1 MELAIQDLRA
11 IAKACDVHIVTVR
24 RKLRDLS
31 LTSLLVFAD
40 VTDSDG
46 PIIKEPPRKLH
57 LWAVSRD
64 WWAASTSATGTCCG
78 EASSG
83 SFLNQSALKL
93 CRAARHDILDFL
105 RENSPLG
112 VCDDGIGGVL
122 MIRSR
127 VSVDVAGLFQE
138 FGRDSNVAVSMFSVI

>member
-1 MELAIQDLRA
+1 MRSPALAV
-11 IAKACDVHIVTVR
+11 C
-24 RKLRDLS
+24 
-31 LTSLLVFAD
+31 
-40 VTDSDG
+40 
-46 PIIKEPPRKLH
+46 
-57 LWAVSRD
+57 AV
-64 WWAASTSATGTCCG
+64 CV
-78 EASSG
+78 
-83 SFLNQSALKL
+83 KKI

-105 RENSPLG
+105 REFSPLG